1 MIWSILLHTLSQTDL
16 GWNHKKGLEVMCG
29 SLICVVTLHFFTVA
43 DDLTD
48 LTCIFVYFFILVQ
61 LQCRN
66 KKFPT
71 FFLSGIIVFLSFFLI
86 FWATIEKFVY
96 ENDQLF
102 PKLSNF
108 VSTLLCLS
116 IHNKRVKDLFRVICA
131 LKSFAIRNSLNVLM
145 AEVILFRYCGF

>member
-1 MIWSILLHTLSQTDL
+1 
-16 GWNHKKGLEVMCG
+16 MCG

-108 VSTLLCLS
+108 VSILFCLS
-116 IHNKRVKDLFRVICA
+116 IYNETVEHLCSVIGAIKSNLCNSCCSHGRGNTLVLKKGRQRSKRQNL
-131 LKSFAIRNSLNVLM
+131 SMRNLSTK
-145 AEVILFRYCGF
+145 ILSTTEF